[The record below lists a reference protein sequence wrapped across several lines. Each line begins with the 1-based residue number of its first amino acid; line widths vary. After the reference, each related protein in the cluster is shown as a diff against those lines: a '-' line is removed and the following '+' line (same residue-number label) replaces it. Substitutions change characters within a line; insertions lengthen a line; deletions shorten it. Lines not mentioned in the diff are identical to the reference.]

1 MIRLATALDVAHYLS
16 ERGLPSSDAIVSC
29 YVVSH
34 GASSMLAT
42 LKSIG
47 GGVAEVHISCPK
59 SCVKQSRVMCWE
71 FLAFIKSL
79 GFIMAKTDAT
89 NQYRTAQNML
99 IKLGFVRYNE
109 SEFMRVL

>member
-1 MIRLATALDVAHYLS
+1 MIRFATALDVAYYLS
-16 ERGLPSSDAIVSC
+16 ERGLPSSDALLSC
-29 YVVSH
+29 YVISH
-34 GASSMLAT
+34 GRSSMLAT

-59 SCVKQSRVMCWE
+59 NSVMQSRSMCWE
-71 FLAFIKSL
+71 FLTFIKSL
-79 GFIMAKTDAT
+79 GFIMAKTDAADE
-89 NQYRTAQNML
+89 YKTAQNML